1 MTEIQSLIP
10 VEQRE
15 VGFYTDKV
23 LALRLADG
31 NVYVP
36 IKPICDLLGV
46 DWSSQRKRISR
57 DSVLSSI
64 VMSVVITTTDIDPAS
79 KRPRTSEMLALPL
92 DVLNGWL
99 FGINAERVKPELRER
114 IIRYQKEC
122 YKVLA
127 EAFREGRLTT
137 DTTFTDLLQTDS
149 PAVQAYRMA
158 QAIMHMARQQILL
171 EARLEQQDGRLDSA
185 EQRVTDIEERLENI
199 EVSLGDSARHI
210 TPSQASRISQAVKAI
225 ALELG
230 KRSGRNEF
238 GGVYGEVYRRF
249 EIAGYRELPAAKY
262 DEAMRFLRDW
272 YLSLTGNNMPF

>member
-1 MTEIQSLIP
+1 MTEMQSLVP

-15 VGFYTDKV
+15 VVFYTDKV

-31 NVYVP
+31 GVYVP
-36 IKPICDLLGV
+36 IKPICDVLGV
-46 DWSSQRKRISR
+46 DWSSQRKRIGR
-57 DSVLSSI
+57 DPVLSSM

-92 DVLNGWL
+92 DILNGWL
-99 FGINAERVKPELRER
+99 FGISADRVKADLRER

-137 DTTFTDLLQTDS
+137 DTALTDLLQTDS

-158 QAIMHMARQQILL
+158 QAILHMARQQILL
-171 EARLEQQDGRLDSA
+171 EARLEQHGTRLNSA
-185 EQRVTDIEERLENI
+185 EQRVSDVEERLENI
-199 EVSLGDSARHI
+199 ETRLGDSTRYI
-210 TPSQASRISQAVKAI
+210 SPTQASRISQAVKAI
-225 ALELG
+225 AMELG

-238 GGVYGEVYRRF
+238 GGVYGELYRRF

-272 YLSLTGNNMPF
+272 YVSLTGQDVPF